1 MTGVSVVRILLG
13 VIGAILLISAVVV
26 TLARASIPIFVT
38 VWMFATGTL
47 LVIVALLEITRYRSQ
62 AAESGHIQPGPGGGE
77 TNEPEP
83 RFRRTE
89 EVFVDPT
96 TGRRMRVFADPNT
109 GERRYV
115 AED

>member
-13 VIGAILLISAVVV
+13 VIGALLLVGGVVV
-26 TLARASIPIFVT
+26 SLARVPVPIFVT
-38 VWMFATGTL
+38 IWMFASGAV
-47 LVIVALLEITRYRSQ
+47 LVTVALVEITRYRSQ
-62 AAESGHIQPGPGGGE
+62 AAERGHAQPGPGGGE
-77 TNEPEP
+77 TIAPEA

-96 TGRRMRVFADPNT
+96 SHRTMRVYADPTT
-109 GERRYV
+109 GDRRYV